1 MNKTKQLTIYFLKG
15 LPASGKS
22 TWAKQKIEE
31 DASKGIMTK
40 RVNKDDLRAMIDN
53 SKHSKEREKFIL
65 ELRDSIVYESLEHGH
80 NVVVDDTNFSPKHL
94 ERIINLSSKFEKDSL
109 VKVDIVEKFFPI
121 SLMEAIERDSKR
133 GDRSVGKKVIYRMW
147 KENIVPISQEI
158 IELLTPH
165 WDWESKEELK
175 KEVIL
180 VDIDGT
186 LALKGDRS
194 PYDMTK
200 VMEDS
205 VNEPVAWAVRNFMKD
220 DSVKVVFFSARDFVA
235 YEDTKKWL
243 QNNNLWKDS
252 SELYLRDSGDNRK
265 DSIVKSEM
273 LERYIFPRRVKFI
286 IDDREQVVDMWRS
299 LGYTVFHVDWG
310 MF

>member
-1 MNKTKQLTIYFLKG
+1 MNTNKTLTIYFLKG

-22 TWAKQKIEE
+22 TWAKQKVEE
-31 DASKGIMTK
+31 DASKGITTK
-40 RVNKDDLRAMIDN
+40 RVNKDDLRDMIDN

-65 ELRDSIVYESLEHGH
+65 ELRDSIIYESLEHGY
-80 NVVVDDTNFSPKHL
+80 NVIVDDTNFSPKHL
-94 ERIINLSSKFEKDSL
+94 ERIINLSSKFEKEYL
-109 VKVDIVEKFFPI
+109 VKVNIVEKFFPI
-121 SLMEAIERDSKR
+121 LLMEAIERDSKR

-147 KENIVPISQEI
+147 KDHIVPKTQES

-165 WDWESKEELK
+165 WDWESKEEFK

-186 LALKGDRS
+186 LALKENRS

-200 VMEDS
+200 VLEDTA
-205 VNEPVAWAVRNFMKD
+205 NEPVAWAVRNFMRD
-220 DSVKVVFFSARDFVA
+220 DSVQVVFFSARDSSA
-235 YEDTKKWL
+235 YNDTKTWL
-243 QNNNLWKDS
+243 QNNNLWKES

-273 LERYIFPRRVKFI
+273 LDQYIFPRKVKFI